1 MRVIVIFLLTSIL
14 AFSQTKSTNPTNNNS
29 TNNIAP
35 VIDLSEDKDDSEDQE
50 DLFDLLFSDA
60 KSFYVE
66 ALISGFYHDTT
77 EVKYCFDRT
86 FEIVAEISE
95 LDTLTA
101 PENDELTRF
110 CEKLTFD
117 YQSQFSYLNGD
128 TGTTGV
134 AFIRNYISEKV
145 IDTVKVGE
153 DELVVLDDR
162 PGHLPLVTSK
172 KIDRIINFL
181 SSSKSFQG
189 WLDNSGLYKDLMIPI
204 IRKYELPEE
213 LFYLALIESG
223 FNTSAYSYAH
233 AAGPWQFIAGTGAR
247 YGLKRNWW
255 VDERRDPIKST
266 EAAAHYLK
274 DLYVQFDDWFLAMA
288 AYNCGE
294 MNVWR
299 AIRREGT
306 RDFWKLK
313 TLPRQTRDYVPT
325 FMAGIIIAQHPEK
338 YGFTNTPKETWKWE
352 EIVVDRSYEFEHISK
367 VADVPVNVLKQF
379 NPELRRWV
387 TPPEVENYTLRVPID
402 KSQGLL
408 EKLHQLPPAEQPKPE
423 WQTHRVRKGQTLNFI
438 ANRYGTT
445 VSALIAANNI
455 TNKNRLRVGQTLRIP
470 TDKYYAPP
478 KYKTSASTQ
487 SKVTYVVKP
496 GDTLTQIAN
505 RYNTTV
511 AKIRTW
517 NKLSTKKP
525 IYPGQKL
532 MIYKKSNS

>member
-181 SSSKSFQG
+181 SSSIIIKLNILKKSFSTILAITKNNEIILKKSIPESALWSEKSLSKT
-189 WLDNSGLYKDLMIPI
+189 WLNKEEDEIWKDL
-204 IRKYELPEE
+204 
-213 LFYLALIESG
+213 
-223 FNTSAYSYAH
+223 
-233 AAGPWQFIAGTGAR
+233 
-247 YGLKRNWW
+247 
-255 VDERRDPIKST
+255 
-266 EAAAHYLK
+266 
-274 DLYVQFDDWFLAMA
+274 
-288 AYNCGE
+288 
-294 MNVWR
+294 
-299 AIRREGT
+299 
-306 RDFWKLK
+306 
-313 TLPRQTRDYVPT
+313 
-325 FMAGIIIAQHPEK
+325 
-338 YGFTNTPKETWKWE
+338 
-352 EIVVDRSYEFEHISK
+352 
-367 VADVPVNVLKQF
+367 
-379 NPELRRWV
+379 
-387 TPPEVENYTLRVPID
+387 
-402 KSQGLL
+402 
-408 EKLHQLPPAEQPKPE
+408 
-423 WQTHRVRKGQTLNFI
+423 
-438 ANRYGTT
+438 
-445 VSALIAANNI
+445 
-455 TNKNRLRVGQTLRIP
+455 
-470 TDKYYAPP
+470 
-478 KYKTSASTQ
+478 
-487 SKVTYVVKP
+487 
-496 GDTLTQIAN
+496 
-505 RYNTTV
+505 
-511 AKIRTW
+511 
-517 NKLSTKKP
+517 
-525 IYPGQKL
+525 
-532 MIYKKSNS
+532 